1 MQPLGSE
8 HMGFNQRDQRR
19 PNCRASTHPVGERR
33 NAEIDPFAKEALAL
47 AVQWLMLAELGVHDR
62 RQQIRT
68 GAAAGNDMEWGR
80 RLRDRL
86 AGPAGELLPHRLD
99 HLVGPWNALQ
109 RLGDRLPE
117 FGERATAAR
126 AARRR
131 WQYDALAG
139 QMRWQWC
146 PHRLGTAERTHRRV
160 VVRRGGGSDF
170 ILGRGRFE
178 FLELHLQLVEQL
190 AATFRR
196 GAEPIALHLGDQ
208 QLQMRNHRLRTRGA
222 GLELAARRT
231 LGEQRRLERVDVIGK
246 RVGGGVHVTNESH
259 SLVVFGKRRPT
270 QIIIQPALAARFA
283 ADSASRFLR
292 AYSRAEPR

>member
-1 MQPLGSE
+1 M
-8 HMGFNQRDQRR
+8 
-19 PNCRASTHPVGERR
+19 V
-33 NAEIDPFAKEALAL
+33 
-47 AVQWLMLAELGVHDR
+47 
-62 RQQIRT
+62 
-68 GAAAGNDMEWGR
+68 
-80 RLRDRL
+80 
-86 AGPAGELLPHRLD
+86 PAPAWHG
-99 HLVGPWNALQ
+99 
-109 RLGDRLPE
+109 
-117 FGERATAAR
+117 
-126 AARRR
+126 
-131 WQYDALAG
+131 
-139 QMRWQWC
+139 C
-146 PHRLGTAERTHRRV
+146 V

-259 SLVVFGKRRPT
+259 SLVVMHAVFSEQRRPT